1 MLQRDEWIQKILTLP
16 EDDRA
21 YVADA
26 LEQSLR
32 PSSFTPDIAHAWSE
46 EIDRRIAAYDRG
58 EKPSLDFA
66 TAIQHMR
73 QSLAEYRKPQA
84 NA

>member
-1 MLQRDEWIQKILTLP
+1 MDMLQRDEWIQKKLTLP

-32 PSSFTPDIAHAWSE
+32 PSSLAPDVAQAWSE
-46 EIDRRIAAYDRG
+46 EIDRRIAAYDSG
-58 EKPSLDFA
+58 EKNAIDFTA
-66 TAIQHMR
+66 AIQHM
-73 QSLAEYRKPQA
+73 QQA
-84 NA
+84 LSDYQ